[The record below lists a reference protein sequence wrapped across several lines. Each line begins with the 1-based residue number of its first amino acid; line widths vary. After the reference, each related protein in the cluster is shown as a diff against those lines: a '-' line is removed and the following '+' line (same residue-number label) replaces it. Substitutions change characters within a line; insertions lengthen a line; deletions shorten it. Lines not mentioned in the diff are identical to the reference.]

1 MAAGRR
7 REATREFA
15 GRARF
20 DRRTFLLVPRR
31 GEREVYDEYIISH
44 RRAAAKAAPE
54 LGFAMP
60 KPGRP
65 YPEASLPAQ
74 RIAQRVQR
82 IAPQR
87 LEALEDEIFRA
98 FFVRLEDISKPEV
111 LVEAAR
117 AAGVAPAEVE
127 AALAD
132 PAEEERAFRDH
143 REGQEAGINGIPA
156 LVIPGIGPVVGAV
169 PVEVYRQALA
179 SALGRAPD
187 PPQPPVK

>member
-1 MAAGRR
+1 VAA
-7 REATREFA
+7 REFA
-15 GRARF
+15 GRAQF
-20 DRRTFLLVPRR
+20 DRRAFLLLPRR
-31 GEREVYDEYIISH
+31 GQREVYDDYLISH
-44 RRAAAKAAPE
+44 RRAAAKAAPD
-54 LGFAMP
+54 LGFAIP
-60 KPGRP
+60 EPGKP
-65 YPEASLPAQ
+65 YPASSLPAQ

-82 IAPQR
+82 TAPKR

-132 PAEEERAFRDH
+132 PAEEEGAFCEH
-143 REGQEAGINGIPA
+143 REALEAGINGIPA

-187 PPQPPVK
+187 PPQRPGR